1 MVRKKAADTEVQ
13 DLTKEEQKIV
23 EETLKQTEKEE
34 LPPKIG
40 IVLTGGI
47 DSTTLLYKLK
57 KEYPRKDIQPII
69 LEDPE
74 DKRDKVKAIKTFTDE
89 LGIETNPKTFV
100 LETKADM
107 KNVLQWCEENNVS
120 PLYFGTNYEESLAVK
135 AKGKD
140 VLNELKMVN
149 PNVVL
154 AEPFAVVNKSEII
167 KMANEYGILNKT
179 LEPSYKGADGSKLKK
194 IRQEAFATANQ
205 LISKPDEKLI
215 DPYEAV

>member
-1 MVRKKAADTEVQ
+1 MVKKKDAQ

-23 EETLKQTEKEE
+23 EETLKQEEKEE

-69 LEDPE
+69 ITDDPE

-89 LGIETNPKTFV
+89 LGIETSPKTFV

-205 LISKPDEKLI
+205 LISKPDEKI
-215 DPYEAV
+215 VDPHETV

>member
-1 MVRKKAADTEVQ
+1 MVKKKDAQ

-69 LEDPE
+69 ITDDPE

-205 LISKPDEKLI
+205 LISKPDERII
-215 DPYEAV
+215 DPHEAV

>member
-1 MVRKKAADTEVQ
+1 MVKKKDA

-69 LEDPE
+69 ITDDPE

-89 LGIETNPKTFV
+89 LGIETSPKTFV

-205 LISKPDEKLI
+205 LISKPDEKI
-215 DPYEAV
+215 VDPHETV